1 MDKIAVL
8 EVSREVFF
16 VILKTGGPIMA
27 AGLIIGLAIAVFQT
41 LTSIQEMTLTF
52 VPKIIIIIWRGNCI
66 YALHDDYAILEFT
79 RSLYDRIAAL
89 S

>member
-1 MDKIAVL
+1 MDETAVL

-27 AGLIIGLAIAVFQT
+27 AGLVVGLGIAIFQT

-52 VPKIIIIIWRGNCI
+52 VPKIIIIFGAVIVFMPFMI
-66 YALHDDYAILEFT
+66 TSIIEFT

>member
-27 AGLIIGLAIAVFQT
+27 AGLIVGLAIAVFQT

-52 VPKIIIIIWRGNCI
+52 VPKIIIIFGAVIVFMPFMI
-66 YALHDDYAILEFT
+66 TTIVEFT
-79 RSLYDRIAAL
+79 RSLYDRISAL

>member
-1 MDKIAVL
+1 MDETAVL

-27 AGLIIGLAIAVFQT
+27 AGLVVGLAIAIFQT

-52 VPKIIIIIWRGNCI
+52 VPKIIIIFGAVIVFMPFMI
-66 YALHDDYAILEFT
+66 TTIVEFT

>member
-1 MDKIAVL
+1 
-8 EVSREVFF
+8 
-16 VILKTGGPIMA
+16 MA
-27 AGLIIGLAIAVFQT
+27 AGLIVGLAIAIFQT

-52 VPKIIIIIWRGNCI
+52 VPKIIIIFGAVIVFMPFMI
-66 YALHDDYAILEFT
+66 TTIVEFT

>member
-1 MDKIAVL
+1 MDKIEVL

-27 AGLIIGLAIAVFQT
+27 AGLIIGLVIAVFQT

-52 VPKIIIIIWRGNCI
+52 VPKIIIIFGAVIVFMPFMI
-66 YALHDDYAILEFT
+66 TTIVEFT
-79 RSLYDRIAAL
+79 RSLYDRISAL

>member
-1 MDKIAVL
+1 MDQAAVL

-27 AGLIIGLAIAVFQT
+27 AGLIVGLIIAVFQT

-52 VPKIIIIIWRGNCI
+52 VPKMVIIFATLAATAQWMGGTLRN
-66 YALHDDYAILEFT
+66 FT
-79 RSLYDRIAAL
+79 EMCFTGFPKVLP
-89 S
+89 

>member
-1 MDKIAVL
+1 MDQIAVL

-27 AGLIIGLAIAVFQT
+27 AGLIVGLVIAIFQT

-52 VPKIIIIIWRGNCI
+52 VPKIIIIFGAVIVFMPFMI
-66 YALHDDYAILEFT
+66 TSIIEFT

>member
-1 MDKIAVL
+1 MDQVAVL
-8 EVSREVFF
+8 EISRQVFF

-27 AGLIIGLAIAVFQT
+27 AGLVIGLLIAIFQT

-52 VPKIIIIIWRGNCI
+52 VPKIIIIFGAVIVFMPFMMTSI
-66 YALHDDYAILEFT
+66 IEFT
-79 RSLYDRIAAL
+79 RSLYDRISAL

>member
-1 MDKIAVL
+1 MDQTAVL

-27 AGLIIGLAIAVFQT
+27 AGLVVGLAIAIFQT

-52 VPKIIIIIWRGNCI
+52 VPKIIIIFGAVIVFMPFMI
-66 YALHDDYAILEFT
+66 TAILEFT
-79 RSLYDRIAAL
+79 RSLYDRIGAL

>member
-1 MDKIAVL
+1 MDETAVL

-27 AGLIIGLAIAVFQT
+27 AGLIVGLAIAIFQT

-52 VPKIIIIIWRGNCI
+52 VPKIIIIFGAVIVFMPFMI
-66 YALHDDYAILEFT
+66 TTIVEFT